1 MARKEKGLAKTVA
14 VLAATALLEKAI
26 KKAAA
31 DPRVHR
37 KAKAVG
43 KALKKRAKAA
53 GKKISKAIKK
63 RVPKGRR
70 ATAKRRSRARA

>member
-1 MARKEKGLAKTVA
+1 MARKKKGLARTAA

-26 KKAAA
+26 KKAAE
-31 DPRVHR
+31 DPRVRR

-53 GKKISKAIKK
+53 GKKVSKAIKN
-63 RVPKGRR
+63 RLPKGKR
-70 ATAKRRSRARA
+70 AARRRSRARA